1 MKTHW
6 DNSVSKT
13 VHFADKGHFLSQ
25 TITYLT
31 AFISQ
36 FSNIAIVAGVFILPK
51 RERLQW
57 VQLLQL

>member
-6 DNSVSKT
+6 DNSINKT
-13 VHFADKGHFLSQ
+13 VYFADKGHFLSQ

-36 FSNIAIVAGVFILPK
+36 FSNIAIVAGGVYLAT
-51 RERLQW
+51 RW
-57 VQLLQL
+57 